1 MAALASPGKLLTD
14 SRVIKYKI
22 ETGVVYPFNLVQV
35 VESGK
40 RVLDILCGDSGR
52 ESAQMEYAGDTGS
65 HRRGINTVLCKYL
78 VVFNVGR
85 ETKAVEGSKLSLPLA
100 FLLRF
105 PFLIPFRAPGRV
117 GRRLNSGPRR
127 QHGIGHVRSRRRD

>member
-1 MAALASPGKLLTD
+1 MLTD

-52 ESAQMEYAGDTGS
+52 ESAQMEYARDTGS
-65 HRRGINTVLCKYL
+65 HRRGITRYYVNIWSFSTSGEK
-78 VVFNVGR
+78 
-85 ETKAVEGSKLSLPLA
+85 
-100 FLLRF
+100 
-105 PFLIPFRAPGRV
+105 
-117 GRRLNSGPRR
+117 RRPWRGAS
-127 QHGIGHVRSRRRD
+127 